1 MARCERGVAR
11 MKCGLP
17 SPLRGGSILSLSK
30 DRVGLL
36 MEMLDANR
44 SAERCRS
51 DPTPSAPRIDPP
63 LKGEGRS
70 HTFTRPALRLSLK
83 SENQQNPV
91 NLFHPARDKADRSHK
106 VAMTAASG
114 QQSDRELVD
123 RVAKGD
129 RAAVRLLFMRHH
141 ARVYRF
147 VARQTGSESMADD
160 IANEVFLELWRQAPA
175 FEGRSEVSTWLLGIA
190 RFKALSALRKRKE
203 VWIDD
208 DDAAAV
214 PDTADT
220 PEVAVMKDDKAAAL
234 RRMVNALPEEHRTV
248 IDLAYYHAK
257 SVAEIGEILS
267 IPVATVKTRM
277 FYARKKLGEALL
289 AAGFERGWP

>member
-1 MARCERGVAR
+1 MVAP
-11 MKCGLP
+11 M
-17 SPLRGGSILSLSK
+17 
-30 DRVGLL
+30 VTT
-36 MEMLDANR
+36 
-44 SAERCRS
+44 SA
-51 DPTPSAPRIDPP
+51 A
-63 LKGEGRS
+63 
-70 HTFTRPALRLSLK
+70 
-83 SENQQNPV
+83 
-91 NLFHPARDKADRSHK
+91 
-106 VAMTAASG
+106 
-114 QQSDRELVD
+114 QQSDRELVE

-147 VARQTGSESMADD
+147 AARQTGSDMMADD

-190 RFKALSALRKRKE
+190 RFKALSALRKKKE
-203 VWIDD
+203 EWIGD
-208 DDAAAV
+208 DDAAAI

-220 PEVAVMKDDKAAAL
+220 PEVAVMKDDKATAL
-234 RRMVNALPEEHRTV
+234 RGMVNGLPEEHRTV

-257 SVAEIGEILS
+257 SVAEIAEILS

-277 FYARKKLGEALL
+277 FYARKKLGEALQ

>member
-1 MARCERGVAR
+1 MLPMVAP
-11 MKCGLP
+11 M
-17 SPLRGGSILSLSK
+17 
-30 DRVGLL
+30 
-36 MEMLDANR
+36 
-44 SAERCRS
+44 
-51 DPTPSAPRIDPP
+51 
-63 LKGEGRS
+63 
-70 HTFTRPALRLSLK
+70 
-83 SENQQNPV
+83 
-91 NLFHPARDKADRSHK
+91 
-106 VAMTAASG
+106 VASSAASG
-114 QQSDRELVD
+114 QQSDRELVE

-147 VARQTGSESMADD
+147 AARQTGSESMADD
-160 IANEVFLELWRQAPA
+160 IANEVFLELWKQAPA

-220 PEVAVMKDDKAAAL
+220 PEVAVMKEDKATAL
-234 RRMVNALPEEHRTV
+234 RGMVNALPEEHRTV

-257 SVAEIGEILS
+257 CVSEIADILS
-267 IPVATVKTRM
+267 IPAATVKTRM
-277 FYARKKLGEALL
+277 FYARKKLGEALK

>member
-1 MARCERGVAR
+1 MVAPMVTTSAAR
-11 MKCGLP
+11 
-17 SPLRGGSILSLSK
+17 
-30 DRVGLL
+30 
-36 MEMLDANR
+36 
-44 SAERCRS
+44 
-51 DPTPSAPRIDPP
+51 
-63 LKGEGRS
+63 
-70 HTFTRPALRLSLK
+70 
-83 SENQQNPV
+83 
-91 NLFHPARDKADRSHK
+91 
-106 VAMTAASG
+106 
-114 QQSDRELVD
+114 QSDRELVD

-147 VARQTGSESMADD
+147 AARQTGSDMMADD

-190 RFKALSALRKRKE
+190 RFKALSALRRKKE
-203 VWIDD
+203 EWIGD
-208 DDAAAV
+208 DDAAAI

-220 PEVAVMKDDKAAAL
+220 PEVAVMKDDKATAL
-234 RRMVNALPEEHRTV
+234 RGMVNALPEEHRTV

-257 SVAEIGEILS
+257 SVTEIAGILS

-277 FYARKKLGEALL
+277 FYARKKLGEALK